1 MSYQVLAR
9 KWRPQ
14 SFHEMMGQ
22 EHVKQAL
29 INALNEQRLHHAYL
43 FTGTRGVGKTTIA
56 RIFAKS
62 LNCEQGISSTPCG
75 QCGTC
80 EEIESGK
87 FIDLIEIDAAS
98 RTKVED
104 TREILDNVQYAPTR
118 GRYKVY
124 LIDEVHM
131 LSKHSFNAL
140 LKTLEEPPEHVKFLL
155 ATTDPQ
161 KLPITILSRC
171 LQFNLNAMAKGQ
183 IVEQL
188 SKILPQENFQ
198 FEEEALHIL
207 AKAADGSMRDALS
220 LTDQAIAQ
228 TNGHLTVNAVQQ
240 MLGLMDSAHA
250 MLLMSAVL
258 CQDGNALMA
267 EIDNIALKNGNFV
280 SVIDDLI
287 ALLHVIQLTQLVPQ
301 AAHVGQFDQQQVKT
315 LAEQIST
322 QTAQLLYQLLLSGKK
337 DLNWA
342 PDAKLGFEMVMLR
355 LLAFEGTDF
364 AQSNTTIQASSTG
377 QPVAKKSKAGALRD
391 ILNNNQKKTVIEPK
405 VANAEPPQSAPINT
419 PQTIPAEPS
428 PAEPPL
434 TTAAQTAQI
443 PNTQQTL
450 PAESSQTPA
459 TQTAPISNTPQ
470 QTQVQAVP
478 AQMQTPQSAQPQPQQ
493 GHVHTAAG
501 QTGMTPEPAKLDS
514 ASPIQS
520 AQQDAMPEYEQQYN
534 DIMAQAAAQGFN
546 EHSQQSSY
554 SSDNSEAQH
563 TVHNDAPTGQLYAQK
578 QGQAQSAI
586 AKILQNR
593 QISGAGKLLGGNDT
607 PKKLESSNRDTQG
620 QLPPANID
628 GNINH
633 DMPTS
638 RARVDQSQAI
648 SNSNHQ
654 PAVTNVPRSEPP
666 SRPKKVEITERFK
679 KDESKLAPELL
690 EQLSPQP
697 AKEDVQEHVI
707 EMPIP
712 ENFTSPISSLKF
724 AYEKDDWAN
733 LIEKMALSG
742 RVRQFALHAMYE
754 KQGGVCVLQ
763 AEQSQQHLDSP
774 MLRDKLQQS
783 FSLALNEPVELRME
797 FIDKVQAT
805 PFLIQQEID
814 QQRYLEAVDAVN
826 SDPIIQTMVA
836 EFDAVVNEKSV
847 KAL

>member
-62 LNCEQGISSTPCG
+62 LNCELGISSTPCG

-315 LAEQIST
+315 LAEQISA
-322 QTAQLLYQLLLSGKK
+322 QTAQLLYQLLLTGKK

-355 LLAFEGTDF
+355 LLAFEGSDF
-364 AQSNTTIQASSTG
+364 AQSNAPMQTASTS

-391 ILNNNQKKTVIEPK
+391 ILNNNQKKTVIEPH
-405 VANAEPPQSAPINT
+405 VVNSEQSQAASSNIS
-419 PQTIPAEPS
+419 QTQLADLS
-428 PAEPPL
+428 PVESSL
-434 TTAAQTAQI
+434 TTETQASQI
-443 PNTQQTL
+443 
-450 PAESSQTPA
+450 SH
-459 TQTAPISNTPQ
+459 
-470 QTQVQAVP
+470 
-478 AQMQTPQSAQPQPQQ
+478 TPQSVPVQAAPAQVPTSQNTQLQPPQERANA
-493 GHVHTAAG
+493 AAG
-501 QTGMTPEPAKLDS
+501 QSVRTPESAKLDS
-514 ASPIQS
+514 APPVQS
-520 AQQDAMPEYEQQYN
+520 AMPEYEQQYN

-546 EHSQQSSY
+546 EHAQQPSY
-554 SSDNSEAQH
+554 SSDNSEVQN
-563 TVHNDAPTGQLYAQK
+563 TVQSEAPTGQLYAQK

-620 QLPPANID
+620 QLPPSNISSNTNRD
-628 GNINH
+628 I
-633 DMPTS
+633 PVS
-638 RARVDQSQAI
+638 RTKVEQSQAI
-648 SNSNHQ
+648 SNLSDQ
-654 PAVTNVPRSEPP
+654 PAVANVPRSEPP

-697 AKEDVQEHVI
+697 VKEEVQEHVI

-754 KQGGVCVLQ
+754 KQGSVCVLQ

-783 FSLALNEPVELRME
+783 FSLTLNEPVELRME

>member
-1 MSYQVLAR
+1 M
-9 KWRPQ
+9 
-14 SFHEMMGQ
+14 
-22 EHVKQAL
+22 
-29 INALNEQRLHHAYL
+29 
-43 FTGTRGVGKTTIA
+43 
-56 RIFAKS
+56 
-62 LNCEQGISSTPCG
+62 
-75 QCGTC
+75 
-80 EEIESGK
+80 
-87 FIDLIEIDAAS
+87 
-98 RTKVED
+98 
-104 TREILDNVQYAPTR
+104 
-118 GRYKVY
+118 
-124 LIDEVHM
+124 
-131 LSKHSFNAL
+131 
-140 LKTLEEPPEHVKFLL
+140 
-155 ATTDPQ
+155 
-161 KLPITILSRC
+161 
-171 LQFNLNAMAKGQ
+171 
-183 IVEQL
+183 
-188 SKILPQENFQ
+188 
-198 FEEEALHIL
+198 
-207 AKAADGSMRDALS
+207 
-220 LTDQAIAQ
+220 
-228 TNGHLTVNAVQQ
+228 
-240 MLGLMDSAHA
+240 
-250 MLLMSAVL
+250 
-258 CQDGNALMA
+258 
-267 EIDNIALKNGNFV
+267 
-280 SVIDDLI
+280 
-287 ALLHVIQLTQLVPQ
+287 
-301 AAHVGQFDQQQVKT
+301 
-315 LAEQIST
+315 
-322 QTAQLLYQLLLSGKK
+322 
-337 DLNWA
+337 
-342 PDAKLGFEMVMLR
+342 
-355 LLAFEGTDF
+355 
-364 AQSNTTIQASSTG
+364 
-377 QPVAKKSKAGALRD
+377 
-391 ILNNNQKKTVIEPK
+391 
-405 VANAEPPQSAPINT
+405 
-419 PQTIPAEPS
+419 
-428 PAEPPL
+428 
-434 TTAAQTAQI
+434 
-443 PNTQQTL
+443 
-450 PAESSQTPA
+450 PAESTQTPA